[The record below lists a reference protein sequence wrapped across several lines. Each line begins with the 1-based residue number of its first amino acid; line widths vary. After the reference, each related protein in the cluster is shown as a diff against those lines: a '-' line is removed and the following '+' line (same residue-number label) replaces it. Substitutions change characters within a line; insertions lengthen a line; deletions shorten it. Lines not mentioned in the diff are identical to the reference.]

1 MQDFKNKGCSE
12 KLALEIMKDIING
25 LTALNKEGY
34 VHRDLKPENIIIKNK
49 NEKKIYKIT
58 DFGSARIMDNFSDE
72 NM

>member
-34 VHRDLKPENIIIKNK
+34 VHRDLKPENIVI
-49 NEKKIYKIT
+49 
-58 DFGSARIMDNFSDE
+58 
-72 NM
+72 